1 MKIAIIGAGPVG
13 IKAGEFF
20 YGIRAEVKLF
30 GRNAPQEKSHYFKHA
45 EVLRYH
51 KQFLSQNESIANRS
65 RMADLFRVI
74 YRALDIDWNLV
85 MQENADLYG
94 KLDENVKK
102 SLSTNLEQYED
113 FDVVIDCS
121 GPFQNPLNLGPG
133 GVLALNEKMYSD
145 DENFYYGENA
155 YRSLKKIIETKR
167 LAIVGIPE
175 IVNEYLSHFLLQQF
189 KGDKLFCI
197 TTSEIEKNLNLLD
210 VESQYQAKCD
220 EYSKK
225 LHDWRDL
232 EDYVKAK
239 IPMPLTPER
248 QWEFYSSHNVMSVDK
263 MLDRTGIFLT
273 IESPAFRNEE
283 TLKTLHVDAIVSLQG
298 FAPSNLAQG
307 LSHDEPGYFCI
318 HHTDDIA
325 TELKQILKTLESF
338 FSKKI

>member
-13 IKAGEFF
+13 IKACEFF
-20 YGIRAEVKLF
+20 YGIGAELKLF
-30 GRNAPQEKSHYFKHA
+30 GRNPPQEIAHYFKHA

-51 KQFLSQNESIANRS
+51 KQFLSQNESVTNRS

-74 YRALDIDWNLV
+74 YRSLGIDWNVV

-94 KLDENVKK
+94 KLDETVKK

-113 FDVVIDCS
+113 FDVIVDCS
-121 GPFQNPLNLGPG
+121 GPFQNPLRLGPG
-133 GVLALNEKMYSD
+133 GVLALNEKIYSQ

-155 YRSLKKIIETKR
+155 YKNLTKIIETKR
-167 LAIVGIPE
+167 LAIVGVPE
-175 IVNEYLSHFLLQQF
+175 IVNEYLSHFILQQF

-210 VESQYQAKCD
+210 IETQYQSKCNEYAKN
-220 EYSKK
+220 

-232 EDYVKAK
+232 EDYIKAK
-239 IPMPLTPER
+239 IPTPTVPER

-273 IESPAFRNEE
+273 IESPSFRIEE
-283 TLKTLHVDAIVSLQG
+283 SLKTLHVDAIVSLQG
-298 FAPSNLAQG
+298 FGPSNLAQG
-307 LSHDEPGYFCI
+307 LTHDEPGYFCI
-318 HHTDDIA
+318 HHTDNI
-325 TELKQILKTLESF
+325 TNELNQILKKLEIF